1 MNIRE
6 ELYSKMEKEY
16 DLFIENL
23 KQLSPEKIIDSAY
36 EKVMKE
42 ELVSMFYQW
51 QLLCVVYRLTE

>member
-23 KQLSPEKIIDSAY
+23 KQLSPEKNVKSHLKNFIKDGWIL
-36 EKVMKE
+36 ME
-42 ELVSMFYQW
+42 EYTSL
-51 QLLCVVYRLTE
+51 

>member
-42 ELVSMFYQW
+42 ELVSMFYQ
-51 QLLCVVYRLTE
+51 

>member
-23 KQLSPEKIIDSAY
+23 KQLSRK
-36 EKVMKE
+36 K
-42 ELVSMFYQW
+42 L
-51 QLLCVVYRLTE
+51 